1 MRGTRGVQGRSG
13 ISQGVCARATID
25 GNLHRECGLR
35 IVVLDG
41 DTFRLTRECSIV
53 HPCRRHH
60 LRRVGR
66 VPHAADAALD
76 GVGKLFKK
84 TTAMDADLPEWQS
97 WLLM

>member
-1 MRGTRGVQGRSG
+1 MQQKIG
-13 ISQGVCARATID
+13 ILQGVSARATID
-25 GNLHRECGLR
+25 GNLHSECGLR

-41 DTFRLTRECSIV
+41 DTFRGTRECSIV

-60 LRRVGR
+60 LRGVGR

-84 TTAMDADLPEWQS
+84 TTAMDGDLPEWQS
-97 WLLM
+97 RPLV